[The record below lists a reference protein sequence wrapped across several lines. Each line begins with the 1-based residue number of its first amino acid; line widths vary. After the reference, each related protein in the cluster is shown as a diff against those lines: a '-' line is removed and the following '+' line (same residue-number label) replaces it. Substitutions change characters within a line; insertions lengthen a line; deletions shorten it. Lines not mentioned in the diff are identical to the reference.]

1 MKIALIGYGAMGK
14 TIEKLAISKGHEVS
28 VIISKADTVLSVEEL
43 AERLSIAEVV
53 IDFSVA
59 EAVRRN
65 VQASLKA
72 AVPIVEGT
80 TGWLAELDEIK
91 KMVIEADGSF
101 VFGANFSVGV
111 NLFYKIVD
119 FASRLFS
126 KFPDYDVFIEERHHL
141 RKRDAPSGTALK
153 LQKIIRSH
161 IDREFSITSTR
172 AGEIPG
178 THIVGF
184 DGLADI
190 IELSHSARSR
200 DGFALGAMLACEWI
214 RNRKGFYEFSDIIEE
229 ILSGKNQR
237 NVCGK

>member
-28 VIISKADTVLSVEEL
+28 VIISKAETAFSVEEL

-126 KFPDYDVFIEERHHL
+126 RFPDYDVFIEERHHSH
-141 RKRDAPSGTALK
+141 KRDAPSGTALK

-161 IDREFSITSTR
+161 IDRDFSITSTR

-178 THIVGF
+178 THTVGF

-200 DGFALGAMLACEWI
+200 DGFALGAILACEWI
-214 RNRKGFYEFSDIIEE
+214 KNRKGFYEFSEIIEE
-229 ILSGKNQR
+229 ILSAKN
-237 NVCGK
+237 

>member
-14 TIEKLAISKGHEVS
+14 TIEKLAISKGHEIS
-28 VIISKADTVLSVEEL
+28 VIISKADTALSIEALSEK
-43 AERLSIAEVV
+43 LSIAEVV

-80 TGWLAELDEIK
+80 TGWLAELDDVK
-91 KMVIEADGSF
+91 KMVIEADGSL

-126 KFPDYDVFIEERHHL
+126 RFPDYDVFIEERHHSH
-141 RKRDAPSGTALK
+141 KRDAPSGTALK

-161 IDREFSITSTR
+161 IDRDFSITSTR

-178 THIVGF
+178 THTVGF

-190 IELSHSARSR
+190 IELSHSSRSR
-200 DGFALGAMLACEWI
+200 DGFALGAILACEWI
-214 RNRKGFYEFSDIIEE
+214 RSRKGFYEFSEIIEE
-229 ILSGKNQR
+229 ILLGKN
-237 NVCGK
+237 